1 MAMTGEEYGR
11 QLSQLLPPGLAWTQE
26 PESTLQRLLRAL
38 GESLAGVHQRNDDL
52 FRETDPRQT
61 YELLGRWEA
70 VLGLPDSC
78 SVEGSQ
84 TLLERVQ
91 SVVAKLITLG
101 GQSRPYFIALAAALG
116 YPDVTITEYWARR
129 HGRARMGEPYG
140 GEDWEEVWQLN
151 LPAQQVISRAYGQ
164 AAHGEPYRVWG
175 DTRLECIVS
184 RDKPAGSIV
193 LFSYGGN

>member
-11 QLSQLLPPGLAWTQE
+11 QLAQLLPPGLAWTQE
-26 PESTLQRLLRAL
+26 PESNLQRLLRAL
-38 GESLAGVHQRNDDL
+38 GESLASVHQRSDNL

-61 YELLGRWEA
+61 YELLERWEA
-70 VLGLPDSC
+70 ILGLPDNC
-78 SVEGSQ
+78 SLEGSQ
-84 TLLERVQ
+84 TLRERVQ

-101 GQSRPYFIALAAALG
+101 GQSRPYFIALAATLG
-116 YPDVTITEYWARR
+116 YPNVTITEYCARR
-129 HGRARMGEPYG
+129 YGRARVGEAFA

-151 LPAQQVISRAYGQ
+151 LPEQQAVARQYGQ
-164 AAHGEPYRVWG
+164 SVYGEAYQVWG

-193 LFSYGGN
+193 LFSYGG